1 MKRLFSLFLSICLV
15 MSLTVSATALSPK
28 ATNRVDVTVRP
39 NTITR
44 IGTGLSLETD
54 ELVTINC
61 TYSPRSADVDFGTIN
76 CTYSPRSADV
86 DFGLV
91 SADNEFG
98 YFSGNDGSC
107 RETIRINK
115 TGIYYFAIRNNTKV
129 AVEITGYVYY

>member
-61 TYSPRSADVDFGTIN
+61 TYSPRSADVDFGLLTPQKTFRYISGEDGLCRQTIQIGQ
-76 CTYSPRSADV
+76 T
-86 DFGLV
+86 
-91 SADNEFG
+91 
-98 YFSGNDGSC
+98 GN
-107 RETIRINK
+107 
-115 TGIYYFAIRNNTKV
+115 YYFAVRNNSSGP
-129 AVEITGYVYY
+129 VEVLGYVYY

>member
-61 TYSPRSADVDFGTIN
+61 TYSPRSADVDFG
-76 CTYSPRSADV
+76 
-86 DFGLV
+86 LV

>member
-61 TYSPRSADVDFGTIN
+61 TYSPRSADVDFGLITPQKTFRYLSGEDGLCRQTIQISQ
-76 CTYSPRSADV
+76 T
-86 DFGLV
+86 
-91 SADNEFG
+91 
-98 YFSGNDGSC
+98 GN
-107 RETIRINK
+107 
-115 TGIYYFAIRNNTKV
+115 YYFAVRNNSSGP
-129 AVEITGYVYY
+129 VEVLGYVYY

>member
-28 ATNRVDVTVRP
+28 ATNRVDVTVLP

-54 ELVTINC
+54 ELV
-61 TYSPRSADVDFGTIN
+61 TIN

>member
-61 TYSPRSADVDFGTIN
+61 TYSPRSADVDFG
-76 CTYSPRSADV
+76 
-86 DFGLV
+86 LV

-129 AVEITGYVYY
+129 AVEITGYVYD

>member
-1 MKRLFSLFLSICLV
+1 

-54 ELVTINC
+54 ELV
-61 TYSPRSADVDFGTIN
+61 TIN

>member
-61 TYSPRSADVDFGTIN
+61 TYSPRSADVDFG
-76 CTYSPRSADV
+76 
-86 DFGLV
+86 LV

-115 TGIYYFAIRNNTKV
+115 TGIYYFAIRDNTKV